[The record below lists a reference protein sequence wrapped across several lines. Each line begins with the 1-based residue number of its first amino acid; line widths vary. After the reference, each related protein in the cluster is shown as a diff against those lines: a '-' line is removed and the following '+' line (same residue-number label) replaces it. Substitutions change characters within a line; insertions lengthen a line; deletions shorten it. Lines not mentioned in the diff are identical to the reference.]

1 MKHSLVSWDN
11 FSDKSSILSCG
22 HLFFIFG
29 KLHLLDVRDVTF
41 MAQQINSL
49 KPNDNSSLKPI
60 SIPFTGGH
68 IGYERERVAQQGF
81 ILLFFD
87 FFSYFQMSFLFITGL
102 ISMYE

>member
-1 MKHSLVSWDN
+1 MKEAWN
-11 FSDKSSILSCG
+11 ESD
-22 HLFFIFG
+22 FG
-29 KLHLLDVRDVTF
+29 PRDK
-41 MAQQINSL
+41 INSL

-102 ISMYE
+102 ISKER

>member
-1 MKHSLVSWDN
+1 M
-11 FSDKSSILSCG
+11 F
-22 HLFFIFG
+22 LF
-29 KLHLLDVRDVTF
+29 
-41 MAQQINSL
+41 
-49 KPNDNSSLKPI
+49 

-102 ISMYE
+102 IHIQEMTAETKIETSLEGIEHLSKEKK